1 MLRRKKPLR
10 SNKPLKPKKALK
22 QNKPLKATRKVSGQ
36 KALFIQLWALCQGRS
51 QLSGLPLLPPEHPMF
66 HYQGSHLL
74 PKGNYPERKLDPENI
89 VMITPEEHILWG
101 ETGVK
106 EDLVSIDPRWG
117 PIVAKYRRLQ
127 LKTRIRDGKRGTGG
141 TAT

>member
-10 SNKPLKPKKALK
+10 NNKPLKAK
-22 QNKPLKATRKVSGQ
+22 KPLKATRKESGQ
-36 KALFIQLWALCQGRS
+36 KALFIQLWASCQGKS
-51 QLSGLPLLPPEHPMF
+51 QLSGLPLLPPEHPKF
-66 HYQGSHLL
+66 HWQGSHLL
-74 PKGNYPERKLDPENI
+74 PKGSYPELKLDPENI